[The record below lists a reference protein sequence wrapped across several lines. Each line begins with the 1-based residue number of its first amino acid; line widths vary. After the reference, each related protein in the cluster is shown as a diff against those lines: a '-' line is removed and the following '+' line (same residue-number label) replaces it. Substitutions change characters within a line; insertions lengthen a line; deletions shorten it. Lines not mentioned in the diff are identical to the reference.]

1 MNINK
6 LNKLIAS
13 SKLSKDK
20 IAELSG
26 ISRATLFNAL
36 NGTDIKVSTLV
47 SLAKTLGVTVG
58 YLLDETPCV
67 TISPSVEGDCNQN
80 IGNYTVSDP
89 EIALLKAKVDLL
101 NERIREKDA
110 QLQEKDAQI
119 KEKDAQIKEKDA
131 QIRQLLEILK
141 TK

>member
-1 MNINK
+1 MKNKTNIVNINK
-6 LNKLIAS
+6 LDKLIAS

-20 IAELSG
+20 IAEASG

-36 NGTDIKVSTLV
+36 SGVDIKVSTLV
-47 SLAKTLGVTVG
+47 SLAKTLGVTAG
-58 YLLDETPCV
+58 YLLDEIPYV

-80 IGNYTVSDP
+80 IGNYTVDNRHCYDSL
-89 EIALLKAKVDLL
+89 EILKSQIDLL

-110 QLQEKDAQI
+110 QIQ
-119 KEKDAQIKEKDA
+119 EKDA

-141 TK
+141 NKQ

>member
-36 NGTDIKVSTLV
+36 NGADIKVSTLV

-80 IGNYTVSDP
+80 IGNYTVTDP
-89 EIALLKAKVDLL
+89 EIALLQAKVDLL
-101 NERIREKDA
+101 DA
-110 QLQEKDAQI
+110 RI
-119 KEKDAQIKEKDA
+119 KEKDAQIQEKDA

>member
-6 LNKLIAS
+6 LNKLITS

-89 EIALLKAKVDLL
+89 EISLLKAKIDLL
-101 NERIREKDA
+101 NERI
-110 QLQEKDAQI
+110 QEKDAQI
-119 KEKDAQIKEKDA
+119 QEKDA